1 MSTFNTQSFM
11 PRANSFDSIGMK
23 DQRYFSDFKKVDNG
37 RSVKSQYL
45 LNVEGRSFSKKLNTS
60 LSISSKSLQSKRVNS
75 INHSFKEDQ
84 KRSKFSVKLSNFSS
98 FIRTKQKKIKSM
110 FERGKA
116 HAHKENNIASKFAS
130 SKPYFHSK
138 KHLSRS
144 STSLNSF
151 FSLPITHN
159 NNNNI
164 TCLYFDK
171 KKTSSFQFESRSDSI
186 NLHKEIVEEK
196 TLKTSNMQHHAI
208 NVCVVLFFNKK
219 YKYKVE
225 YILL

>member
-1 MSTFNTQSFM
+1 MSTFNTQSFG
-11 PRANSFDSIGMK
+11 PRANSFDSICMK
-23 DQRYFSDFKKVDNG
+23 NQKYFSDFKKVDNG

-45 LNVEGRSFSKKLNTS
+45 LNIEGRSFSKTLNTS

-75 INHSFKEDQ
+75 TNHSFKEDQ

-110 FERGKA
+110 FERSKA
-116 HAHKENNIASKFAS
+116 HTHKENIASKFGS
-130 SKPYFHSK
+130 SKPYFHSNKYK
-138 KHLSRS
+138 KHLSHS

-151 FSLPITHN
+151 FSLPITH
-159 NNNNI
+159 NNI

-208 NVCVVLFFNKK
+208 NVCVVLFFKK
-219 YKYKVE
+219 NKVE